1 MPRNDKVLYPKRV
14 TVPMNET
21 MYRQIS
27 GLAKADGERPRGTW
41 IRLQLQELLAKL
53 TEAKK

>member
-1 MPRNDKVLYPKRV
+1 
-14 TVPMNET
+14 MNET